1 MMQRQTLCEMCPNT
15 NQKNSI
21 FWHFSRCEMKFAHSK
36 SNFGTFAWC
45 ILLKMNFVVVNFCIP
60 EFHRL
65 IWNHIAGKAK
75 GRISKRVFQE
85 NKARQ
90 IFRKTDISY
99 PLIRTRTYAYQGVR
113 NIPFSENLACCVFL
127 KLSVWD
133 SSFCLITDDIKDLWL
148 RISAEIANVF
158 HMLAIFGK
166 ITHHR
171 YLIRY
176 KVRLCYLYIPDVFST
191 FGLHDIADGI
201 YYTYLAYMNAG
212 HLLKDSQWYR
222 IDK

>member
-1 MMQRQTLCEMCPNT
+1 
-15 NQKNSI
+15 
-21 FWHFSRCEMKFAHSK
+21 
-36 SNFGTFAWC
+36 
-45 ILLKMNFVVVNFCIP
+45 MNFYI
-60 EFHRL
+60 HRL

-113 NIPFSENLACCVFL
+113 NIRFSENLACYVFL
-127 KLSVWD
+127 KLPVWG
-133 SSFCLITDDIKDLWL
+133 SSICLITDDIKDLWL
-148 RISAEIANVF
+148 RISAEIAYVF

-171 YLIRY
+171 YLKDTKYASVI
-176 KVRLCYLYIPDVFST
+176 YIFLT
-191 FGLHDIADGI
+191 FCVH
-201 YYTYLAYMNAG
+201 LAYMISLMASII
-212 HLLKDSQWYR
+212 HTWLTWMLVTC
-222 IDK
+222 

>member
-1 MMQRQTLCEMCPNT
+1 ML
-15 NQKNSI
+15 
-21 FWHFSRCEMKFAHSK
+21 
-36 SNFGTFAWC
+36 NFY
-45 ILLKMNFVVVNFCIP
+45 I
-60 EFHRL
+60 HRL

-75 GRISKRVFQE
+75 GRISKRVLQE
-85 NKARQ
+85 NKALQ

-113 NIPFSENLACCVFL
+113 NISFSENLACYVFL
-127 KLSVWD
+127 KLPVWG

-148 RISAEIANVF
+148 RISAEIAYVF

-176 KVRLCYLYIPDVFST
+176 KVRLLFIYSWRFLNICLTWYRSWHLLYIP
-191 FGLHDIADGI
+191 GLHECWSPAK
-201 YYTYLAYMNAG
+201 T
-212 HLLKDSQWYR
+212 
-222 IDK
+222 